1 MKKILSFV
9 LLAFLLLSA
18 CARNTE
24 NIPADQIAKEL
35 GESFSL
41 SGGFSPADAD
51 FFELNFSGAPVPESY
66 AIYLSDTAPAW
77 EYGVF
82 CMKNTADASK
92 MLTAVKEYLA
102 SEAEAKAS
110 LAALYPSETAS
121 AESAYYHNAQSA
133 AAGNVV
139 YYFAGDESDATAV
152 KNTFEA
158 GGRH

>member
-9 LLAFLLLSA
+9 LLALLLFGA
-18 CARNTE
+18 CARNVQD
-24 NIPADQIAKEL
+24 IPADDIAQEIRQSL
-35 GESFSL
+35 SL
-41 SGGFSPADAD
+41 SGDCAPADAD
-51 FFELNFSGAPVPESY
+51 FFELNFSGAPAPKSY
-66 AIYLSDTAPAW
+66 AVYLSDTAPMW

-82 CMKNTADASK
+82 CMETTADAAK

-133 AAGNVV
+133 TAGTVV
-139 YYFAGDESDATAV
+139 YYFAGDEANAKVAKS
-152 KNTFEA
+152 TFETA
-158 GGRH
+158 SGK